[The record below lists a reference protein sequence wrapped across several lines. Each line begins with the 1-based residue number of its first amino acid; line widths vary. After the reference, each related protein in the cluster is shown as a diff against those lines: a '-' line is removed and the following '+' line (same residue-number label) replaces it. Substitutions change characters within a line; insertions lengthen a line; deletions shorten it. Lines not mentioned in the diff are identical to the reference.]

1 MIYELYDRI
10 KILRQQASLSQVE
23 LAKKLG
29 ISKSAVNSWEMSTS
43 SPSLIYIAKLS
54 HIFGVSTDYI
64 LGVNN
69 RLTIDITNL
78 DEFQQQ
84 AVLHVVRT
92 FERDNAEKIK
102 KA

>member
-1 MIYELYDRI
+1 MIYELYERI
-10 KILRQQASLSQVE
+10 KTLRQQASLSQVE

-29 ISKSAVNSWEMSTS
+29 ISKSAVNSWETGTS
-43 SPSLIYIAKLS
+43 SPSLIYIVKLA

-78 DEFQQQ
+78 DEYQQQ
-84 AVLHVVRT
+84 AVTHVVKT
-92 FERDNAEKIK
+92 FEKDNCEKAQK
-102 KA
+102 

>member
-1 MIYELYDRI
+1 MIYELYERI
-10 KILRQQASLSQVE
+10 KTLRQQASLSQVE

-29 ISKSAVNSWEMSTS
+29 ISKSAVNSWETGTS
-43 SPSLIYIAKLS
+43 SPSLIYIVKLA

-78 DEFQQQ
+78 DEYQQQ
-84 AVLHVVRT
+84 AVTHVVKT
-92 FERDNAEKIK
+92 FEKDNCEKSQK
-102 KA
+102 